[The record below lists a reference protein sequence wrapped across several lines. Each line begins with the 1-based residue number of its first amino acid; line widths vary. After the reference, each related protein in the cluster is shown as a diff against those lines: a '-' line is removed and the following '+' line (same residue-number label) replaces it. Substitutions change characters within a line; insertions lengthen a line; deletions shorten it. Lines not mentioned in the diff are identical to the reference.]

1 VNSYVI
7 KAPGRFLVID
17 TGWKREECRRAILP
31 ALQNLNVVLSRTD
44 FFVTH
49 IHADHLSLVAELA
62 TDTSTVYFNAPE
74 AAIISMARPE
84 AEGRWRKFGT
94 VYQSHGFP
102 QNELAKAMPW
112 HPSQLCGLRH
122 RFSFHILKEDD
133 ILDIGNYSFRCIETP
148 GHSPGHICL
157 YEPRQKILI
166 SGDHIL
172 DTITPNIAYWPEL
185 ENPLKEYLASLE
197 KVRQLEV
204 DVVLPAHR
212 NVFHDLTGRIAEL
225 KEHHATRLTQ
235 ILDSLDGCEKTLIR

>member
-1 VNSYVI
+1 
-7 KAPGRFLVID
+7 
-17 TGWKREECRRAILP
+17 
-31 ALQNLNVVLSRTD
+31 
-44 FFVTH
+44 
-49 IHADHLSLVAELA
+49 
-62 TDTSTVYFNAPE
+62 
-74 AAIISMARPE
+74 
-84 AEGRWRKFGT
+84 
-94 VYQSHGFP
+94 
-102 QNELAKAMPW
+102 MPW
-112 HPSQLCGLRH
+112 HPSQLYGLRH

-157 YEPRQKILI
+157 YEPGQKILI

-185 ENPLKEYLASLE
+185 ENPLKKYLASLE

-212 NVFHDLTGRIAEL
+212 NILYNLTGRIAEL

-235 ILDSLDGCEKTLIR
+235 ILDSLDGCEKNAYQVASNIKWDIDYPSWGLFPPTQKWFAMGETIAHMEYLEAHYKVRRKNYKQEIVFSLV